1 MFKYAALMTA
11 KLDMI
16 SVVEVDG
23 VGTMRCLH
31 LSRTVPKFANNLST
45 GEEARMVTLKT
56 SSTPKFK
63 DRGVHYMFVGYALDH
78 DGDYY
83 QMKNI
88 DTGRE
93 YNTRNI
99 GGYREC
105 FT

>member
-1 MFKYAALMTA
+1 MINRANIPTGDKYNMFKYVALMTA

-45 GEEARMVTLKT
+45 GEEARIVTLKT

-83 QMKNI
+83 
-88 DTGRE
+88 
-93 YNTRNI
+93 
-99 GGYREC
+99 
-105 FT
+105 